1 MGVSLA
7 SFILGAGD
15 CAKVIKGKRML
26 YSILIYGPDAEVAA
40 WTPEELAE
48 TMGRHTGLRREL
60 VSAGRLGPVLR
71 LDRNE
76 VKTVRHHS
84 DRKYITD
91 GPYAETKEQLLGIY
105 VVDCPT
111 FDDAVAAT
119 ERLNFKGGFFEIS
132 PLMWLDP
139 GVVAPLVPEEELRG
153 RAPWSPT

>member
-1 MGVSLA
+1 
-7 SFILGAGD
+7 
-15 CAKVIKGKRML
+15 ML
-26 YSILIYGPDAEVAA
+26 YSILIYGEEARVAA
-40 WTPEELAE
+40 WTPQQTAQV
-48 TMGRHTGLRREL
+48 MGRHTELRRDL

-71 LDRNE
+71 LDTNQA
-76 VKTVRHHS
+76 KTVRHYP

-111 FDDAVAAT
+111 FEDAVAAT
-119 ERLNFKGGFFEIS
+119 ERLNFKEGVFEIS

-153 RAPWSPT
+153 RAPWSPA

>member
-1 MGVSLA
+1 M
-7 SFILGAGD
+7 LGAED
-15 CAKVIKGKRML
+15 CVHVTKGKYML
-26 YSILIYGPDAEVAA
+26 YSILIYGPEAQVAA

-48 TMGRHTGLRREL
+48 TMGRHTELRREL

-71 LDRNE
+71 LDRNQM
-76 VKTVRHHS
+76 KTVRRYP

-111 FDDAVAAT
+111 FEDAVAAT
-119 ERLNFKGGFFEIS
+119 ERLNFKGGVFEIS

-139 GVVAPLVPEEELRG
+139 GVVAPMVPEEELRG
-153 RAPWSPT
+153 RAAWSPA